1 MIVYRSFRIHSS
13 RYLPNLEDDHICK
26 KMHGHTFN
34 ITVYVKD
41 SVDDKTGFVIDFYDI
56 DVIFQKYIHK
66 NVDHKV
72 LNDVDGLENPTSEN
86 LSIWIWDN
94 LIPHLPNLYKI
105 KVSEDFGTGIIY
117 QPANE

>member
-41 SVDDKTGFVIDFYDI
+41 SVDDKTGFVIDFM
-56 DVIFQKYIHK
+56 
-66 NVDHKV
+66 
-72 LNDVDGLENPTSEN
+72 T
-86 LSIWIWDN
+86 
-94 LIPHLPNLYKI
+94 
-105 KVSEDFGTGIIY
+105 
-117 QPANE
+117 